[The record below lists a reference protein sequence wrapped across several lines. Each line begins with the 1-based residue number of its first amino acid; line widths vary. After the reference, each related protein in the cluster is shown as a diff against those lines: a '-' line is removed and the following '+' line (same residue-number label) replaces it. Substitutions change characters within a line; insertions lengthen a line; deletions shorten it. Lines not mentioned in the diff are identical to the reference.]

1 MNKRP
6 TDPGRTEPAHGAEK
20 ASRRSAESQHGGIS
34 SEESARRDETGENPG
49 GTHQGGRSSAPAG
62 SGPNGHGASSGED
75 GGF

>member
-6 TDPGRTEPAHGAEK
+6 KDPGRTEPAHADEK
-20 ASRRSAESQHGGIS
+20 AQRRSAESQHGGIS

-49 GTHQGGRSSAPAG
+49 GTHQGGRSGPGG
-62 SGPNGHGASSGED
+62 SGPNGHGASSDED